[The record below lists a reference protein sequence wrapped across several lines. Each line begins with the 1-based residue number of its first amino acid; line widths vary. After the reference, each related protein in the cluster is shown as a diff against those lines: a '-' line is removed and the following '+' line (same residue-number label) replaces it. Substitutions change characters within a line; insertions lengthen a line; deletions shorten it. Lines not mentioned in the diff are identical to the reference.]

1 LSVACATIN
10 DPIQPIAARVL
21 HDPELLARARG
32 ILLDIAGDVE
42 FVAEEHRGWWSHY
55 LESHSSHFIELLQL
69 VRECG
74 GVQSVLDVGN
84 FPGHFTILLKQLG
97 LDAAGIDLDPERAGE
112 LWERHGIR
120 ERRADIETDSFPFEP
135 ASFDVVVLGEVFEHL
150 GPNAIYALRECRRM
164 LRPGGHLI
172 MSVPNVSIRHRIRF
186 MIGRDYQGDI
196 IEEFRSLETLGHMG
210 HFRLYSHREI
220 ARILEYTSFRP
231 RIMRVAGW
239 LPGGKWKFL
248 EFFGPLRERSRS
260 HLYVLAALAADPPGD
275 DHAHPL

>member
-1 LSVACATIN
+1 M
-10 DPIQPIAARVL
+10 
-21 HDPELLARARG
+21 EL
-32 ILLDIAGDVE
+32 V
-42 FVAEEHRGWWSHY
+42 VPEHREWWSHY
-55 LESHSSHFIELLQL
+55 LGSHSSHFLELLEL

-74 GVQSVLDVGN
+74 DVRSVLDVGN
-84 FPGHFTILLKQLG
+84 FPGHFTILLKHLG

-112 LWERHGIR
+112 LWARHGIR
-120 ERRADIETDSFPFEP
+120 ERRADIETDSFPFETS
-135 ASFDVVVLGEVFEHL
+135 SFDVVVLGEVFEHL
-150 GPNAIYALRECRRM
+150 GPDAIYALRECHRM

-186 MIGRDYQGDI
+186 LIGRDYQGDI

-220 ARILEYTSFRP
+220 ARILEYTSFQT

-248 EFFGPLRERSRS
+248 ELFGPVRERSRS
-260 HLYVLAALAADPPGD
+260 HLYVLAERVAGPSGRDSARRS
-275 DHAHPL
+275 